1 MEWETFDKIHHMR
14 TKDIEAGLTRGLVSG
29 YGGETNFSTITRGSF
44 PFKASH
50 LEENGLTYHDEW
62 LSASTGGGQE
72 LLKVRDQQF
81 TRLYAGGVVQE
92 STLTELGIT
101 EEDVIAFLKS
111 TILEQQEN
119 TRLFKA
125 CKPEPA
131 NDWSYSY
138 QILDREEA
146 LPITFGKETISY
158 RDRVVFVHSFLL
170 CLIT

>member
-1 MEWETFDKIHHMR
+1 MN

-29 YGGETNFSTITRGSF
+29 YGGRTTFSTTTRGLF

-50 LEENGLTYHDEW
+50 LEEDGLVYHDEW

-72 LLKVRDQQF
+72 LVRAGDQQF

-101 EEDVIAFLKS
+101 EEDIIAFLKS
-111 TILEQQEN
+111 TILEQQEK
-119 TRLFKA
+119 TRLFQS
-125 CKPEPA
+125 CSPESVG
-131 NDWSYSY
+131 DWSYSY
-138 QILDREEA
+138 QILDREKA

-170 CLIT
+170 CSIT